1 MPYDLYSGDPND
13 ETGKVA
19 YLLQLHQYARMQ
31 RVNFESQWEESA
43 ALVWPEYRNSFTFGH
58 VKAPG
63 VKQTQFQVDSTG
75 TMAAWR
81 FAAIAEYMMTPFN
94 MMWSRVTADNKDL
107 LKDRNARIYF
117 EDWTRLLWSERYK
130 AEANYQ
136 GQQKVNWHALGVFG
150 NQAMLVDQF
159 DTRPGGYSRG
169 LRYMAC
175 SPGEIYLLVNH
186 QGRVDGYIRHFRWT
200 ARQAYQRWPETISE
214 KLKAALE
221 KADSLTLFDF
231 LEFVIPRTD
240 YDPNQYFSVRSKPW
254 ASIYV
259 SSVGNCIL
267 EESGYVSFPLAHGRY
282 SLAPEEWY
290 GRGPCQQV
298 LPELKT
304 KNSEKEAFLKAGVL
318 AGDPIRLLPE
328 DGLFDFKATAGNY
341 VYGGMSADGK
351 PLVANLAGG
360 DIAITKELM
369 EDSDRIINAAFLVD
383 LFPLL
388 FDRNS
393 GQPRTAREAVEMANQ
408 MAVFMTPLAS
418 QFEYLGAM
426 IRREMHV
433 LKEMGKAPVM
443 PPVVKEAKGDFQ
455 MEYTSP
461 LGRSINFQGIAGY
474 MRTRQMANEAVQSG
488 GDPSLMDIFDDETA
502 FPDIAE
508 MQFSPVRWMAS
519 EKKLA
524 AKKQARAKAAA
535 EDRRVKSLPGEA
547 AMAKA
552 RAISDKAQAGM
563 NTGGV
568 LSGTP
573 SGGMP
578 MLPGQ
583 TEPGGRSFG

>member
-1 MPYDLYSGDPND
+1 
-13 ETGKVA
+13 
-19 YLLQLHQYARMQ
+19 MQ
-31 RVNFESQWEESA
+31 RVNFETSWEESA
-43 ALVWPEYRNSFTFGH
+43 ALVWPEYRNSFTYGH

-63 VKQTQFQVDSTG
+63 IKQTQFQVDSTG

-117 EDWTRLLWSERYK
+117 EEWSNLLWSERYK

-159 DTRPGGYSRG
+159 DTRPGGYSSG

-240 YDPNQYFSVRSKPW
+240 YDPHQYFSVRSKPW

-267 EESGYVSFPLAHGRY
+267 EEGGYVSFPLAHGRY

-304 KNSEKEAFLKAGVL
+304 KNSEKEAFLKSGVL
-318 AGDPIRLLPE
+318 AGDPMRLLPE

-341 VYGGMSADGK
+341 IYGGVTPDGK
-351 PLVANLAGG
+351 PLVHNLAGG
-360 DIAITKELM
+360 DIQITKELM
-369 EDSDRIINAAFLVD
+369 EDSDRIINAAFLND
-383 LFPLL
+383 LYPVVAQDAMQPKT
-388 FDRNS
+388 DR
-393 GQPRTAREAVEMANQ
+393 QAIDAINQ
-408 MAVFMTPLAS
+408 RMIFLTPLAG
-418 QFEYLGAM
+418 QFEYLSSM
-426 IRREMHV
+426 IRREMFV
-433 LKEMGKAPVM
+433 LREMGKAPTM
-443 PPVVKEAKGDFQ
+443 PPVVKEARGDFQ
-455 MEYTSP
+455 MVFTGA
-461 LGRSINFQGIAGY
+461 LGRAMDGQAIAGY
-474 MRTRQMANEAVQSG
+474 MRTRQMANESVQAG
-488 GDPSLMDIFDDETA
+488 ADPSILDIFDDETA
-502 FPDIAE
+502 FPEIAE
-508 MQFSPVRWMAS
+508 QQFVPTRWMATA
-519 EKKLA
+519 KQLA
-524 AKKQARAKAAA
+524 AKKEARARAAA

-563 NTGGV
+563 NIGGV
-568 LSGTP
+568 LSGTAE
-573 SGGMP
+573 GGMP

-583 TEPGGRSFG
+583 SAPGGRSFG